1 VRVIAGTAR
10 GRRLA
15 TPKGSRVRP
24 TADRVKEALFNI
36 LASTTDG
43 LDGCRV
49 LDLCAGTGNLGIE
62 ALSRGAAAAVF
73 VDSSRDSAAVIGKNL
88 ELTGF
93 AGRSRVLVHDALMA
107 LRTMEGNELP
117 FDLVFMDPPYEKEIL
132 PPLLERLGSSPL
144 LAEAA
149 TVVVEFSARETVNER
164 YGRIERT
171 ALRTY
176 GDTVLAFF
184 SAS

>member
-36 LASTTDG
+36 LASTTGG
-43 LDGCRV
+43 LGGYRV

-73 VDSSRDSAAVIGKNL
+73 VDSSRESAAVIRKNL

-93 AGRSRVLVHDALMA
+93 ADRSRVLVQDALTA
-107 LRTMEGNELP
+107 LRVMEGSEQP
-117 FDLVFMDPPYEKEIL
+117 FDLVFLDPPYEQEIL
-132 PPLLERLGSSPL
+132 PPLLVRLGGSPL
-144 LAEAA
+144 LVETA
-149 TVVVEFSARETVNER
+149 TVVVEFSARETVDER
-164 YGRIERT
+164 YGRLART
-171 ALRTY
+171 DRRTY

-184 SAS
+184 TAT